1 MNKRSLTLLA
11 FVAAAGSLAACG
23 DEVQTLDSGTKADA
37 QAFQG
42 TGMPYAVPGWKQG
55 DKGSWEQQV
64 KTRTQQTQNEYTKV
78 Q

>member
-1 MNKRSLTLLA
+1 MKHAVTLMATL
-11 FVAAAGSLAACG
+11 AAAAALSACG
-23 DEVQTLDSGTKADA
+23 DKTQTLQSGVKVDS

-64 KTRTQQTQNEYTKV
+64 KNRTQQTQNEYTKV
-78 Q
+78 N

>member
-1 MNKRSLTLLA
+1 MKRGLTLTAML
-11 FVAAAGSLAACG
+11 AAAAALSACG
-23 DEVQTLDSGTKADA
+23 DKTQTLQSGVKVDA

-55 DKGSWEQQV
+55 DKTSWEQQV

-78 Q
+78 N